1 MSELPT
7 LRFCLLSS
15 SLFLLTVER
24 GVPPLTGGALQQ
36 ADRHGKRGGS
46 FKSHFGNDSG
56 FSPGQVSPGQ
66 LGAAAP
72 FYSSFGLDK

>member
-36 ADRHGKRGGS
+36 ADRHGKRGG
-46 FKSHFGNDSG
+46 
-56 FSPGQVSPGQ
+56 
-66 LGAAAP
+66 L
-72 FYSSFGLDK
+72 L